1 MTLSRSVFHISVVAL
16 LGAFAIKG
24 NILFSN
30 YGSGASGSYA
40 VYGSNTIGGVAT
52 ASAFTPGAD
61 ATLDSFMVA
70 ADYFGGSSNFIME
83 LASDSGGVPGSVLEQ
98 ISFTLPSGNGV
109 SNPTT
114 VLSTLHTALSAGTQY
129 WAVMI
134 ADPGNPDGKA
144 EWFMNPANA
153 GGGAQ
158 FVGGGPW
165 TFGAGPLLEVDGTV
179 PEPSTVALLGLG
191 IAGVASLRKYRF
203 IRAGR

>member
-1 MTLSRSVFHISVVAL
+1 MTSSRSVFHISIVAL
-16 LGAFAIKG
+16 LGAFAVKG

-30 YGSGASGSYA
+30 YGSGTSGSYA
-40 VYGSNTIGGVAT
+40 VYGSNIIGGVAT

-70 ADYFGGSSNFIME
+70 ADYFGGSSAFIME

-98 ISFTLPSGNGV
+98 ISFTLPSSNGV

-114 VLSTLHTALSAGTQY
+114 VPSTLHTALSAGTQY

-158 FVGGGPW
+158 SIGGGGW
-165 TFGAGPLLEVDGTV
+165 SLGTAPLLEVDGTV

-191 IAGVASLRKYRF
+191 ITGLTGLRRL
-203 IRAGR
+203 RADRTGR